1 MTDDQ
6 DETPLDPR
14 IRELAQ
20 AYNAPPAL
28 DREVTWKAIEARR
41 KAADAPQASGGR
53 QPIVSGRRKAR
64 GSRRPVLS
72 TRAAAW
78 ISGIAAL
85 LVIGI
90 GIGRM
95 TAPPRGDLASAG
107 PVAAA
112 AREPSAALEVVAAQH
127 LSQSEAYLTLFR
139 ASVRA
144 KDVDS
149 LPVATARRLLATNR
163 LLLDSPVADARLR
176 PLLLDLELVLAE
188 ITQLGNTSRPADIQL
203 ITDGLDH
210 SDVLMRLRV
219 SPARGSLPNG
229 VL

>member
-1 MTDDQ
+1 MIDEQ
-6 DETPLDPR
+6 DEAPLDPR
-14 IRELAQ
+14 LAELARS
-20 AYNAPPAL
+20 YNEPPAADKESL
-28 DREVTWKAIEARR
+28 WRAIEAGRR
-41 KAADAPQASGGR
+41 QAPDAVVGRPQV
-53 QPIVSGRRKAR
+53 VSGRRRAR

-85 LVIGI
+85 LILGI

-95 TAPPRGDLASAG
+95 TAPGVQTVATVTTTKG
-107 PVAAA
+107 P
-112 AREPSAALEVVAAQH
+112 STALEIAAAQH

-139 ASVRA
+139 ASVRSN
-144 KDVDS
+144 DVDS
-149 LPVATARRLLATNR
+149 LPVAAARQLLATNR

-188 ITQLGNTSRPADIQL
+188 ITQLGSTGRQADVKL

-210 SDVLMRLRV
+210 GDMLMRLRV
-219 SPARGSLPNG
+219 VPDRGSLPTG